1 MAAHLLPLSGLQI
14 CFVGSQQHVYY
25 CGVCGSGL
33 RGPRS
38 TSLARPARQ
47 PWAGHSQVPSSWLW
61 TVRGR
66 GWRLE
71 EEAAAASWGCAS
83 HQWGVSFPALDPG
96 FCTWT
101 CTFGSHTWR
110 LAASCGDWPSCCLTL
125 VLSPGFLPSPL
136 SPTVLMSAQNSVCF
150 RHSERLHFP
159 WALTDGAGDSA

>member
-1 MAAHLLPLSGLQI
+1 MVFLSLVAHLLPLSGLQI
-14 CFVGSQQHVYY
+14 CFVGSQRHVYY

-33 RGPRS
+33 CGPRS
-38 TSLARPARQ
+38 ASLARPARQ
-47 PWAGHSQVPSSWLW
+47 PCAGHSQVPSSWLR

-101 CTFGSHTWR
+101 CTFGPHTWR
-110 LAASCGDWPSCCLTL
+110 LAASCGGWPSCCLTGPESWL
-125 VLSPGFLPSPL
+125 LTF
-136 SPTVLMSAQNSVCF
+136 PTESH
-150 RHSERLHFP
+150 RPDERTEFCL
-159 WALTDGAGDSA
+159 L